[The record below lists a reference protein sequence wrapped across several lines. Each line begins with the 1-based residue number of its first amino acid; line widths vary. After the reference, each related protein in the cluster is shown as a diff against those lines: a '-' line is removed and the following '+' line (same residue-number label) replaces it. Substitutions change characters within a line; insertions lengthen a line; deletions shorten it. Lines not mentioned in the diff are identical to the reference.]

1 MSAHNYIR
9 SDSRKYRANCAAC
22 VCVFERIILSRDH
35 TRREGQVARG
45 ETAVVVA
52 AQSPPRFCL
61 TAKRTHTHHMY
72 GENGVYASERS
83 LAEWGQ
89 GEDMCWAPLLVS
101 FSLSR
106 SGCRSWVVF
115 VVLSSCPP
123 RAQTYN
129 PKHEPHRSDRSDDDV
144 WILNAIVSL
153 CVASPQR
160 HWVALG
166 RFVVRTPPRA
176 RTNVICAKCRNAL
189 YICTN
194 THAHT

>member
-22 VCVFERIILSRDH
+22 VCVFERIILARDH

-72 GENGVYASERS
+72 GENVVYASERS

-101 FSLSR
+101 FSLSLAQAVAAGW
-106 SGCRSWVVF
+106 SLLYCRAVRRAHKHTIPNTNHTAPT
-115 VVLSSCPP
+115 VLMMMSE
-123 RAQTYN
+123 Y
-129 PKHEPHRSDRSDDDV
+129 
-144 WILNAIVSL
+144 
-153 CVASPQR
+153 
-160 HWVALG
+160 
-166 RFVVRTPPRA
+166 
-176 RTNVICAKCRNAL
+176 
-189 YICTN
+189 
-194 THAHT
+194 